1 MNSAA
6 DLLEIRG
13 IARKFRAVTALRST
27 TFSARAGEIHALMAA
42 NGACKSA
49 LAKIVTGA
57 ADEATLLRAA
67 HGLGPS
73 VGLDA

>member
-13 IARKFRAVTALRST
+13 IARKFRAVTALPST

-42 NGACKSA
+42 NGACKST
-49 LAKIVTGA
+49 LAKILSGISDA
-57 ADEATLLRAA
+57 ADEATL

-73 VGLDA
+73 LGLDA